1 MPRHPT
7 HDAWSSQ
14 VLVEITKC
22 TVNPSAQRTR
32 KNLTRTS
39 TIAVWTGQSF
49 PAYLIDML
57 VFPFTDCSAFGWLSD
72 FVYQFAVSCFYRQW
86 CIGLAKEIRNVMA
99 VGDNVLCQCK
109 RKMIRKTKKESK
121 KFRRVAYNSHRRVDD
136 IIMEEK
142 NPMSGQKNDV
152 VEMVQTKKKNV
163 KRRRKKSMKRQREEL
178 IRGIDEDDMEIHR
191 YERILGYNKR
201 KSKNMP
207 KVFRTE
213 GLDYLLEICDS
224 KPLQYSDIDGDNC
237 PNMYHSGMLSDEE
250 SKDSSGS
257 MHENNALT
265 CTPKR
270 DLPASTE
277 IQRNSVTEIDEN
289 KEGEKNAGTSSE
301 EDIYGR
307 LINKKTGQF
316 LSSKSCAKEK
326 LNELEQKAG
335 LVETEEH
342 VKLKKSLRGLI
353 NRLNE
358 HTLVGAVKMFSDIF
372 ARKGHNEVKQL
383 LFFEITNSVDVGYR
397 LPDRLIIEYAV
408 FIALIHTTVS
418 VEVSAYFVENYIV
431 KLLETVAALPEGK
444 SLENLTVLLAELYNF
459 KVIKVIM
466 ITEIMQ
472 YLREQI
478 NDKCFTCFK
487 ALLSYCGNTMRSRD
501 MDALQKCITE
511 TQSFFLHLPETSP
524 RTCQLRY
531 IVDEINAIK
540 NTNVRKFTDI
550 VDSEMHSHYVN
561 IFRGL
566 TRKLDK
572 EKELPMS
579 VDDIMHIDERGRWWL
594 VGSAWFPTAS
604 VPVNKTD
611 EKFIGQTLKFS
622 ASLLQ
627 LAKRAKM
634 NTAIRRDIFC
644 TIMSSTNEMDAF
656 EKLLRLSFKGQQ
668 EREIVHMCVH
678 CALLEATYNAFYAA
692 IIDRLCCYHKRFK
705 LTTQYALW
713 DRIKVLSQISELQR
727 ENLALLIID
736 LMIKRSIGITL
747 LKIIE
752 FGVIDKITTQFVR
765 GILST
770 VLVRSTHQALLEMFQ
785 HVVNSPQHKLFAD
798 GLQVFIHMA
807 LKKPQKNIDNKLLM
821 SKIEFIESIWDSNPL

>member
-1 MPRHPT
+1 
-7 HDAWSSQ
+7 
-14 VLVEITKC
+14 
-22 TVNPSAQRTR
+22 
-32 KNLTRTS
+32 
-39 TIAVWTGQSF
+39 
-49 PAYLIDML
+49 
-57 VFPFTDCSAFGWLSD
+57 
-72 FVYQFAVSCFYRQW
+72 
-86 CIGLAKEIRNVMA
+86 MA
-99 VGDNVLCQCK
+99 VGDNVLCECK
-109 RKMIRKTKKESK
+109 RKMIRKNKKESK

-142 NPMSGQKNDV
+142 NPMNGQENDV

-163 KRRRKKSMKRQREEL
+163 KRRRKKGMKQLREEL
-178 IRGIDEDDMEIHR
+178 VRGIDEDDMEIHR

-237 PNMYHSGMLSDEE
+237 PNTYHSGMLSVED
-250 SKDSSGS
+250 SKDSSES
-257 MHENNALT
+257 MHENSALT

-270 DLPASTE
+270 NLPAFIKRNGFTE
-277 IQRNSVTEIDEN
+277 MGEN
-289 KEGEKNAGTSSE
+289 NESEKDAGTSSE

-307 LINKKTGQF
+307 LINKKTGEF

-335 LVETEEH
+335 LLETEEH

-408 FIALIHTTVS
+408 FIALVHTTVS
-418 VEVSAYFVENYIV
+418 AEVSAYFVENYIV

-472 YLREQI
+472 YLREQV

-511 TQSFFLHLPETSP
+511 TQSFFLHLPETS
-524 RTCQLRY
+524 RKTCQLRH

-550 VDSEMHSHYVN
+550 VDSAMHSHYVN

-611 EKFIGQTLKFS
+611 DKFVGQTLKFS

-634 NTAIRRDIFC
+634 NTTIRRDIFC
-644 TIMSSTNEMDAF
+644 TIMSSTSEMDAF

-668 EREIVHMCVH
+668 EREIVHICVH
-678 CALLEATYNAFYAA
+678 CALREVTYNAFYAA

-747 LKIIE
+747 LKVIE
-752 FGVIDKITTQFVR
+752 FGMIDKITTQFVR
-765 GILST
+765 SILSA
-770 VLVRSTHQALLEMFQ
+770 VLVRSTHQTLLEMFQ
-785 HVVNSPQHKLFAD
+785 HVVSSPQHKFFAD

-807 LKKPQKNIDNKLLM
+807 LKKPQQNIDNKLLL
-821 SKIEFIESIWDSNPL
+821 SKIEFIEGIWSSNPL